1 MTFQERLITLRKQQG
16 LSQEQLGYELG
27 VTRQTVSKWELGV
40 TTPEMDKLI
49 QLSDF
54 FHISMD
60 ELVGRGTPEPVS
72 EEAETEQAQTAR
84 EIHYVPY
91 HWHYEYKS
99 RRTLFGLPL
108 VHINIGR
115 WFPGQK
121 LHRAR
126 GVLAIGT
133 AASGIFALGVLSSG
147 IFSIGVLSAG
157 ILSLG
162 AVAAGLL
169 LACGG
174 LSVGAIAIGGFA
186 LGFFAVGGCAM
197 GIYSIGGLA
206 VAQKIAAGGA
216 AHATIAIGDAASGEI
231 VIDIHSGVTPEMV
244 RQTIL
249 ARFPET
255 CNIIAKLF
263 SMAVS

>member
-54 FHISMD
+54 FHISID
-60 ELVGRGTPEPVS
+60 ELVGHTSPEPAS
-72 EEAETEQAQTAR
+72 KAPETDYAQTAR

-99 RRTLFGLPL
+99 RLSIFGLPL
-108 VHINIGR
+108 VHINVGR

-121 LHRAR
+121 FCRAR
-126 GVLAIGT
+126 GVLAIG
-133 AASGIFALGVLSSG
+133 
-147 IFSIGVLSAG
+147 
-157 ILSLG
+157 
-162 AVAAGLL
+162 
-169 LACGG
+169 
-174 LSVGAIAIGGFA
+174 GFA
-186 LGFFAVGGCAM
+186 FGLFAVGGCAI
-197 GIYSIGGLA
+197 GVYSIGGLA

-216 AHATIAIGDAASGEI
+216 AYAPIAIGDAASGEI
-231 VIDIHSGVTPEMV
+231 VFDINSPISPEV
-244 RQTIL
+244 IRQVIL
-249 ARFPET
+249 QRFPET
-255 CNIIAKLF
+255 RDIIVRLF
-263 SMAVS
+263 SMTVSG

>member
-54 FHISMD
+54 FHISID
-60 ELVGRGTPEPVS
+60 ELVGHTSPEPAS
-72 EEAETEQAQTAR
+72 KAPETDYAQTAR

-99 RRTLFGLPL
+99 RLSIFGLPL
-108 VHINIGR
+108 VHINVGR

-121 LHRAR
+121 FCRAR
-126 GVLAIGT
+126 GVLAIG
-133 AASGIFALGVLSSG
+133 
-147 IFSIGVLSAG
+147 
-157 ILSLG
+157 
-162 AVAAGLL
+162 
-169 LACGG
+169 
-174 LSVGAIAIGGFA
+174 GFA
-186 LGFFAVGGCAM
+186 FGLFAVGGCAI
-197 GIYSIGGLA
+197 GVYSIGGLA

-216 AHATIAIGDAASGEI
+216 AYAPIAIGDAASGEI
-231 VIDIHSGVTPEMV
+231 VFDINSPISPEV
-244 RQTIL
+244 IRQVIL
-249 ARFPET
+249 QRFPET
-255 CNIIAKLF
+255 RDIIIRLF
-263 SMAVS
+263 SMTVSG

>member
-49 QLSDF
+49 QLNDF
-54 FHISMD
+54 FHISID
-60 ELVGRGTPEPVS
+60 ELVGHTSPEPAS
-72 EEAETEQAQTAR
+72 KAPETDYAQTAR

-99 RRTLFGLPL
+99 RLSIFGLPL

-121 LHRAR
+121 FCRAR
-126 GVLAIGT
+126 GVLAIG
-133 AASGIFALGVLSSG
+133 
-147 IFSIGVLSAG
+147 
-157 ILSLG
+157 
-162 AVAAGLL
+162 
-169 LACGG
+169 
-174 LSVGAIAIGGFA
+174 GFA
-186 LGFFAVGGCAM
+186 FGLFAVGACAI
-197 GIYSIGGLA
+197 GVYSIGGLA

-216 AHATIAIGDAASGEI
+216 AYAPIAIGDAASGEI
-231 VIDIHSGVTPEMV
+231 VFDINSPISPEV
-244 RQTIL
+244 IRQVIL
-249 ARFPET
+249 QRFPET
-255 CNIIAKLF
+255 RDIIVRLF
-263 SMAVS
+263 SMTVSG

>member
-54 FHISMD
+54 FHISID
-60 ELVGRGTPEPVS
+60 ELVGHTSPEPAS
-72 EEAETEQAQTAR
+72 KAPETDYAQTAR

-99 RRTLFGLPL
+99 RLSIFGLPL
-108 VHINIGR
+108 VHINVGR

-121 LHRAR
+121 FCRAR
-126 GVLAIGT
+126 GVLAIG
-133 AASGIFALGVLSSG
+133 
-147 IFSIGVLSAG
+147 
-157 ILSLG
+157 
-162 AVAAGLL
+162 
-169 LACGG
+169 
-174 LSVGAIAIGGFA
+174 GFA
-186 LGFFAVGGCAM
+186 FGLFAVGGCAI
-197 GIYSIGGLA
+197 GVYSIGGLA

-216 AHATIAIGDAASGEI
+216 AYAPIAIGDAASGEI
-231 VIDIHSGVTPEMV
+231 VFDINSPISPEV
-244 RQTIL
+244 IRQVIL
-249 ARFPET
+249 QRFPEIRD
-255 CNIIAKLF
+255 IIIRLF
-263 SMAVS
+263 SMTVSG

>member
-54 FHISMD
+54 FHISID
-60 ELVGRGTPEPVS
+60 ELVGHTSPEPAS
-72 EEAETEQAQTAR
+72 KAPETDYAQTAR

-99 RRTLFGLPL
+99 RLSIFGLPL
-108 VHINIGR
+108 VHINVGR

-121 LHRAR
+121 FCRAR
-126 GVLAIGT
+126 GVLAIG
-133 AASGIFALGVLSSG
+133 
-147 IFSIGVLSAG
+147 
-157 ILSLG
+157 
-162 AVAAGLL
+162 
-169 LACGG
+169 
-174 LSVGAIAIGGFA
+174 GFA
-186 LGFFAVGGCAM
+186 FGFFAVGGCAI

-216 AHATIAIGDAASGEI
+216 AYAPIAIGDAASGEI
-231 VIDIHSGVTPEMV
+231 VFDINSPISPEV
-244 RQTIL
+244 IRQVIL
-249 ARFPET
+249 QRFPEIRD
-255 CNIIAKLF
+255 IIIRLF
-263 SMAVS
+263 SMTVSG

>member
-54 FHISMD
+54 FHISID
-60 ELVGRGTPEPVS
+60 ELVGHTSPEPAS
-72 EEAETEQAQTAR
+72 KAPETDYAQTAR

-99 RRTLFGLPL
+99 RLSIFGLPL

-121 LHRAR
+121 FCRAR
-126 GVLAIGT
+126 GVLAIG
-133 AASGIFALGVLSSG
+133 
-147 IFSIGVLSAG
+147 
-157 ILSLG
+157 
-162 AVAAGLL
+162 
-169 LACGG
+169 
-174 LSVGAIAIGGFA
+174 GFA
-186 LGFFAVGGCAM
+186 FGLFAVGGCAI
-197 GIYSIGGLA
+197 GVYSIGGLA

-216 AHATIAIGDAASGEI
+216 AYAPIAIGDAASGEI
-231 VIDIHSGVTPEMV
+231 VFDINSPISPEV
-244 RQTIL
+244 IRQVIL
-249 ARFPET
+249 QRFPET
-255 CNIIAKLF
+255 RVIIVRLF
-263 SMAVS
+263 SMTVSG

>member
-54 FHISMD
+54 FHISID
-60 ELVGRGTPEPVS
+60 ELVGHTSPEPAS
-72 EEAETEQAQTAR
+72 KAPETDYAQTAR

-99 RRTLFGLPL
+99 RLSIFGLPL
-108 VHINIGR
+108 VHINVGR

-121 LHRAR
+121 FCRAR
-126 GVLAIGT
+126 GVLAIG
-133 AASGIFALGVLSSG
+133 
-147 IFSIGVLSAG
+147 
-157 ILSLG
+157 
-162 AVAAGLL
+162 
-169 LACGG
+169 
-174 LSVGAIAIGGFA
+174 GFA
-186 LGFFAVGGCAM
+186 FGLFAVGGCAI

-216 AHATIAIGDAASGEI
+216 AYAPIAIGDAASGEI
-231 VIDIHSGVTPEMV
+231 VFDINSPISPEV
-244 RQTIL
+244 IRQVIL
-249 ARFPET
+249 QRFPET
-255 CNIIAKLF
+255 RDIIVRLF
-263 SMAVS
+263 SMTVSG

>member
-54 FHISMD
+54 FHISID
-60 ELVGRGTPEPVS
+60 ELVGHTSPEPAS
-72 EEAETEQAQTAR
+72 KAPETDCAQTAR

-91 HWHYEYKS
+91 HWHYEYKGRLS
-99 RRTLFGLPL
+99 IFGLPL

-121 LHRAR
+121 FCRAR
-126 GVLAIGT
+126 GVLAIGE
-133 AASGIFALGVLSSG
+133 FA
-147 IFSIGVLSAG
+147 F
-157 ILSLG
+157 
-162 AVAAGLL
+162 GL
-169 LACGG
+169 
-174 LSVGAIAIGGFA
+174 
-186 LGFFAVGGCAM
+186 FAVGGCAI

-216 AHATIAIGDAASGEI
+216 AYAPIAIGDAASGEI
-231 VIDIHSGVTPEMV
+231 VFDINSPISPEV
-244 RQTIL
+244 IRQVIL
-249 ARFPET
+249 QRFPET
-255 CNIIAKLF
+255 RNIIVRLF
-263 SMAVS
+263 SMTVSG

>member
-54 FHISMD
+54 FHISID
-60 ELVGRGTPEPVS
+60 ELVGHTSPEPAS
-72 EEAETEQAQTAR
+72 KAPETDYAQTAR

-99 RRTLFGLPL
+99 RLSIFGLPL
-108 VHINIGR
+108 VHINVGR

-121 LHRAR
+121 FCRAR
-126 GVLAIGT
+126 GVLAIG
-133 AASGIFALGVLSSG
+133 
-147 IFSIGVLSAG
+147 
-157 ILSLG
+157 
-162 AVAAGLL
+162 
-169 LACGG
+169 
-174 LSVGAIAIGGFA
+174 GFA
-186 LGFFAVGGCAM
+186 FGLFAVGGCAI
-197 GIYSIGGLA
+197 GVYSIGGLA

-216 AHATIAIGDAASGEI
+216 AYAPIAIGDAASGEMVFDI
-231 VIDIHSGVTPEMV
+231 NSPISPEVI
-244 RQTIL
+244 RQVIL
-249 ARFPET
+249 QRFPET
-255 CNIIAKLF
+255 RDIIVRLF
-263 SMAVS
+263 SMTVSG

>member
-54 FHISMD
+54 FHISID
-60 ELVGRGTPEPVS
+60 ELVGHTSPEPAS
-72 EEAETEQAQTAR
+72 KAPETDYAQTAR

-99 RRTLFGLPL
+99 RLSIFGLPL

-121 LHRAR
+121 FCRAR
-126 GVLAIGT
+126 GVLAIGE
-133 AASGIFALGVLSSG
+133 FA
-147 IFSIGVLSAG
+147 F
-157 ILSLG
+157 
-162 AVAAGLL
+162 GL
-169 LACGG
+169 
-174 LSVGAIAIGGFA
+174 
-186 LGFFAVGGCAM
+186 FAVGGCAI

-216 AHATIAIGDAASGEI
+216 AYAPIAIGDAASGEI
-231 VIDIHSGVTPEMV
+231 VFDINSPISPEV
-244 RQTIL
+244 IRQVIL
-249 ARFPET
+249 QRFPET
-255 CNIIAKLF
+255 RNIIVRLF
-263 SMAVS
+263 SMTVSG

>member
-49 QLSDF
+49 QLNDF
-54 FHISMD
+54 FHISID
-60 ELVGRGTPEPVS
+60 ELVGHTSPEPAS
-72 EEAETEQAQTAR
+72 KAPETDYAQTAR

-99 RRTLFGLPL
+99 RLSIFGLPL
-108 VHINIGR
+108 VHINVGR

-121 LHRAR
+121 FCRAR
-126 GVLAIGT
+126 GVLAIG
-133 AASGIFALGVLSSG
+133 
-147 IFSIGVLSAG
+147 
-157 ILSLG
+157 
-162 AVAAGLL
+162 
-169 LACGG
+169 
-174 LSVGAIAIGGFA
+174 GFA
-186 LGFFAVGGCAM
+186 FGLFAVGGCAI

-216 AHATIAIGDAASGEI
+216 AYAPIAIGDAASGEI
-231 VIDIHSGVTPEMV
+231 VFDINSPISPEV
-244 RQTIL
+244 IRQVIL
-249 ARFPET
+249 QRFPET
-255 CNIIAKLF
+255 RNIIVRLF
-263 SMAVS
+263 SMTVSG

>member
-54 FHISMD
+54 FHISID
-60 ELVGRGTPEPVS
+60 ELVGHTSPEPAS
-72 EEAETEQAQTAR
+72 KAPETDYAQTAR

-99 RRTLFGLPL
+99 RLSIFGLPL
-108 VHINIGR
+108 VHINVGR

-121 LHRAR
+121 FCRAR
-126 GVLAIGT
+126 GVLAIG
-133 AASGIFALGVLSSG
+133 
-147 IFSIGVLSAG
+147 
-157 ILSLG
+157 
-162 AVAAGLL
+162 
-169 LACGG
+169 
-174 LSVGAIAIGGFA
+174 GFA
-186 LGFFAVGGCAM
+186 FGLFAVGGCAI
-197 GIYSIGGLA
+197 GVYSIGGLA

-216 AHATIAIGDAASGEI
+216 AYAPIAIGDAASGEMVFDINSPISPEVIRQVILQRFTETRYII
-231 VIDIHSGVTPEMV
+231 V
-244 RQTIL
+244 R
-249 ARFPET
+249 
-255 CNIIAKLF
+255 LF
-263 SMAVS
+263 SITVSG

>member
-54 FHISMD
+54 FHISID
-60 ELVGRGTPEPVS
+60 ELVGHTSPEPAS
-72 EEAETEQAQTAR
+72 KAPETDYAQTAR

-99 RRTLFGLPL
+99 RLSIFGLPL

-121 LHRAR
+121 FCRAR
-126 GVLAIGT
+126 GVLAIG
-133 AASGIFALGVLSSG
+133 
-147 IFSIGVLSAG
+147 
-157 ILSLG
+157 
-162 AVAAGLL
+162 
-169 LACGG
+169 
-174 LSVGAIAIGGFA
+174 GFA
-186 LGFFAVGGCAM
+186 FGLFAVGGCAI
-197 GIYSIGGLA
+197 GVYSIGGLA

-216 AHATIAIGDAASGEI
+216 AYAPIAIGDAASGEI
-231 VIDIHSGVTPEMV
+231 VFDINSPISPEV
-244 RQTIL
+244 IRQVIL
-249 ARFPET
+249 QRFPEIRD
-255 CNIIAKLF
+255 IIIRLF
-263 SMAVS
+263 SMTVSG

>member
-54 FHISMD
+54 FHISID
-60 ELVGRGTPEPVS
+60 ELVGHTSPEPAS
-72 EEAETEQAQTAR
+72 KAPETDYAQTAR

-99 RRTLFGLPL
+99 RLSIFGLPL

-121 LHRAR
+121 FCRAR
-126 GVLAIGT
+126 GVLAIG
-133 AASGIFALGVLSSG
+133 
-147 IFSIGVLSAG
+147 
-157 ILSLG
+157 
-162 AVAAGLL
+162 
-169 LACGG
+169 
-174 LSVGAIAIGGFA
+174 GFA
-186 LGFFAVGGCAM
+186 FGLFAVGGCAI
-197 GIYSIGGLA
+197 GVYSIGGLA

-216 AHATIAIGDAASGEI
+216 AYAPIAIGDAASGEI
-231 VIDIHSGVTPEMV
+231 VFDINSPISPEV
-244 RQTIL
+244 IRQVIL
-249 ARFPET
+249 QRFPET
-255 CNIIAKLF
+255 RDIIIRLF
-263 SMAVS
+263 SMTVSG

>member
-54 FHISMD
+54 FHISID
-60 ELVGRGTPEPVS
+60 ELVGHTSPEPAS
-72 EEAETEQAQTAR
+72 KAPETDYAQTAR

-99 RRTLFGLPL
+99 RLSIFGLPL
-108 VHINIGR
+108 VHINVGR

-121 LHRAR
+121 FCRAR
-126 GVLAIGT
+126 GVLAIG
-133 AASGIFALGVLSSG
+133 
-147 IFSIGVLSAG
+147 
-157 ILSLG
+157 
-162 AVAAGLL
+162 
-169 LACGG
+169 
-174 LSVGAIAIGGFA
+174 GFA
-186 LGFFAVGGCAM
+186 FGLFAAGGCAI
-197 GIYSIGGLA
+197 GVYSIGGLA

-216 AHATIAIGDAASGEI
+216 AYAPIAIGDAASGEI
-231 VIDIHSGVTPEMV
+231 VFDINSPISPEV
-244 RQTIL
+244 IRQVIL
-249 ARFPET
+249 QRFPET
-255 CNIIAKLF
+255 RDIIIRLF
-263 SMAVS
+263 SMTVSG

>member
-49 QLSDF
+49 QLNDF
-54 FHISMD
+54 FHISID
-60 ELVGRGTPEPVS
+60 ELVGHTSPEPAS
-72 EEAETEQAQTAR
+72 KAPETDYAQTAR

-99 RRTLFGLPL
+99 RLSIFGLPL

-121 LHRAR
+121 FCRAR
-126 GVLAIGT
+126 GVLAIGE
-133 AASGIFALGVLSSG
+133 FA
-147 IFSIGVLSAG
+147 F
-157 ILSLG
+157 
-162 AVAAGLL
+162 GL
-169 LACGG
+169 
-174 LSVGAIAIGGFA
+174 
-186 LGFFAVGGCAM
+186 FAVGGCAI

-216 AHATIAIGDAASGEI
+216 AYAPIAIGDAASGEI
-231 VIDIHSGVTPEMV
+231 VFDINSPISPEV
-244 RQTIL
+244 IRQVIL
-249 ARFPET
+249 QRFPET
-255 CNIIAKLF
+255 RDIIVRLF
-263 SMAVS
+263 SMTVSG

>member
-49 QLSDF
+49 QLNDF
-54 FHISMD
+54 FHISID
-60 ELVGRGTPEPVS
+60 ELVGHTSPEPAS
-72 EEAETEQAQTAR
+72 KAPETDYAQTAR

-99 RRTLFGLPL
+99 ILSIFGLPL

-121 LHRAR
+121 FCRAR
-126 GVLAIGT
+126 GVLAIGE
-133 AASGIFALGVLSSG
+133 FA
-147 IFSIGVLSAG
+147 F
-157 ILSLG
+157 
-162 AVAAGLL
+162 GL
-169 LACGG
+169 
-174 LSVGAIAIGGFA
+174 
-186 LGFFAVGGCAM
+186 FAVGGCAI

-216 AHATIAIGDAASGEI
+216 AYAPIAIGDAASGEI
-231 VIDIHSGVTPEMV
+231 VFDINSPISPEII
-244 RQTIL
+244 RQVIL
-249 ARFPET
+249 QRFPET
-255 CNIIAKLF
+255 RDIIVRLF
-263 SMAVS
+263 SMTVSG

>member
-54 FHISMD
+54 FHISID
-60 ELVGRGTPEPVS
+60 ELVGRGTPEPAS

-115 WFPGQK
+115 WIPGQK

-126 GVLAIGT
+126 GSACRWNCCIRDICSRRICLPGF
-133 AASGIFALGVLSSG
+133 SLSEYSQPA
-147 IFSIGVLSAG
+147 FCLSA
-157 ILSLG
+157 
-162 AVAAGLL
+162 
-169 LACGG
+169 
-174 LSVGAIAIGGFA
+174 
-186 LGFFAVGGCAM
+186 
-197 GIYSIGGLA
+197 
-206 VAQKIAAGGA
+206 Q
-216 AHATIAIGDAASGEI
+216 
-231 VIDIHSGVTPEMV
+231 
-244 RQTIL
+244 
-249 ARFPET
+249 
-255 CNIIAKLF
+255 
-263 SMAVS
+263 

>member
-54 FHISMD
+54 FHISID
-60 ELVGRGTPEPVS
+60 ELVGHTSPEPAS
-72 EEAETEQAQTAR
+72 KAPETDYAQTAR

-99 RRTLFGLPL
+99 RLSIFGLPL
-108 VHINIGR
+108 VHINVGR

-121 LHRAR
+121 FCRAR
-126 GVLAIGT
+126 GVLAIGE
-133 AASGIFALGVLSSG
+133 FA
-147 IFSIGVLSAG
+147 F
-157 ILSLG
+157 
-162 AVAAGLL
+162 GL
-169 LACGG
+169 
-174 LSVGAIAIGGFA
+174 
-186 LGFFAVGGCAM
+186 FAVGGCAI

-216 AHATIAIGDAASGEI
+216 AYAPIAIGDAASGEI
-231 VIDIHSGVTPEMV
+231 VFDINSPISPEV
-244 RQTIL
+244 IRQVIL
-249 ARFPET
+249 QRFPET
-255 CNIIAKLF
+255 RDIIIRLF
-263 SMAVS
+263 SMTVSG

>member
-54 FHISMD
+54 FHISID
-60 ELVGRGTPEPVS
+60 ELVGHTSPEPAS
-72 EEAETEQAQTAR
+72 KAPETDYAQTAR

-99 RRTLFGLPL
+99 RLSIFGLPL
-108 VHINIGR
+108 VHINVGR

-121 LHRAR
+121 FCRAR
-126 GVLAIGT
+126 GVLAIG
-133 AASGIFALGVLSSG
+133 
-147 IFSIGVLSAG
+147 
-157 ILSLG
+157 
-162 AVAAGLL
+162 
-169 LACGG
+169 
-174 LSVGAIAIGGFA
+174 GFA
-186 LGFFAVGGCAM
+186 FGLFAVGGCAI
-197 GIYSIGGLA
+197 GVYSIGGLA

-216 AHATIAIGDAASGEI
+216 AYAPIAIGDAASGEMVFDI
-231 VIDIHSGVTPEMV
+231 NSPISPEVI
-244 RQTIL
+244 RQVIL
-249 ARFPET
+249 QRFPET
-255 CNIIAKLF
+255 RDIIIRLF
-263 SMAVS
+263 SMTVSG

>member
-49 QLSDF
+49 QLNDF
-54 FHISMD
+54 FHISID
-60 ELVGRGTPEPVS
+60 ELVGHTSPEPAS
-72 EEAETEQAQTAR
+72 KAPETDYAQTAR

-99 RRTLFGLPL
+99 RLSIFGLPL
-108 VHINIGR
+108 IHINVGR

-121 LHRAR
+121 FCRAR
-126 GVLAIGT
+126 GVLAIG
-133 AASGIFALGVLSSG
+133 
-147 IFSIGVLSAG
+147 
-157 ILSLG
+157 
-162 AVAAGLL
+162 
-169 LACGG
+169 
-174 LSVGAIAIGGFA
+174 GFA
-186 LGFFAVGGCAM
+186 FGLFAVGGCTI

-216 AHATIAIGDAASGEI
+216 AYAPIAIGDAASGEI
-231 VIDIHSGVTPEMV
+231 VFDINSPISPEV
-244 RQTIL
+244 IRQVIL
-249 ARFPET
+249 QRFPET
-255 CNIIAKLF
+255 RDIIVRLF
-263 SMAVS
+263 SMTVSG

>member
-49 QLSDF
+49 QLNDF
-54 FHISMD
+54 FHISID
-60 ELVGRGTPEPVS
+60 ELVGHTSPEPAS
-72 EEAETEQAQTAR
+72 KAPETDYAQTAR

-99 RRTLFGLPL
+99 RLSIFGLPL

-121 LHRAR
+121 FCRAR
-126 GVLAIGT
+126 GVLAIGE
-133 AASGIFALGVLSSG
+133 FA
-147 IFSIGVLSAG
+147 F
-157 ILSLG
+157 
-162 AVAAGLL
+162 GL
-169 LACGG
+169 
-174 LSVGAIAIGGFA
+174 
-186 LGFFAVGGCAM
+186 FAVGGCAI

-216 AHATIAIGDAASGEI
+216 AYAPIAIGDAASGEI
-231 VIDIHSGVTPEMV
+231 VFDINSPISPEV
-244 RQTIL
+244 IRQVIL
-249 ARFPET
+249 QRFPET
-255 CNIIAKLF
+255 RNIIVRLF
-263 SMAVS
+263 SMTVSG

>member
-54 FHISMD
+54 FHISID
-60 ELVGRGTPEPVS
+60 ELVGHTSPEPAS
-72 EEAETEQAQTAR
+72 KAPETDYAQTAR

-99 RRTLFGLPL
+99 RLSIFGLPL
-108 VHINIGR
+108 VHINVGR

-121 LHRAR
+121 FCRAR
-126 GVLAIGT
+126 GVLAIG
-133 AASGIFALGVLSSG
+133 
-147 IFSIGVLSAG
+147 
-157 ILSLG
+157 
-162 AVAAGLL
+162 
-169 LACGG
+169 
-174 LSVGAIAIGGFA
+174 GFA
-186 LGFFAVGGCAM
+186 FGLFAAGGCAI
-197 GIYSIGGLA
+197 GVYSIGGLA

-216 AHATIAIGDAASGEI
+216 AYAPIAIGDAASGEI
-231 VIDIHSGVTPEMV
+231 VFDINSPISPEV
-244 RQTIL
+244 IRQVIL
-249 ARFPET
+249 QRFPET
-255 CNIIAKLF
+255 RDIIVRLF
-263 SMAVS
+263 SMTVSG

>member
-54 FHISMD
+54 FHISID
-60 ELVGRGTPEPVS
+60 ELVGHTSPEPAS
-72 EEAETEQAQTAR
+72 KAPETDYAQTAR

-99 RRTLFGLPL
+99 RLSIFGLPL
-108 VHINIGR
+108 VHINVGR

-121 LHRAR
+121 FCRAR
-126 GVLAIGT
+126 GVLAIG
-133 AASGIFALGVLSSG
+133 
-147 IFSIGVLSAG
+147 
-157 ILSLG
+157 
-162 AVAAGLL
+162 
-169 LACGG
+169 
-174 LSVGAIAIGGFA
+174 GFA
-186 LGFFAVGGCAM
+186 FGLFAVGACAI
-197 GIYSIGGLA
+197 GVYSIGGLA

-216 AHATIAIGDAASGEI
+216 AYAPIAIGDAASGEI
-231 VIDIHSGVTPEMV
+231 VFDINSPISPEV
-244 RQTIL
+244 IRQVIL
-249 ARFPET
+249 QRFPET
-255 CNIIAKLF
+255 RNIIVRLF
-263 SMAVS
+263 SMTVSG

>member
-49 QLSDF
+49 QLNDF
-54 FHISMD
+54 FHISID
-60 ELVGRGTPEPVS
+60 ELVGHTSPEPAS
-72 EEAETEQAQTAR
+72 KAPETDYAQTAR

-99 RRTLFGLPL
+99 RLSIFGLPL
-108 VHINIGR
+108 VHINVGR

-121 LHRAR
+121 FCRAR
-126 GVLAIGT
+126 GVLAIG
-133 AASGIFALGVLSSG
+133 
-147 IFSIGVLSAG
+147 
-157 ILSLG
+157 
-162 AVAAGLL
+162 
-169 LACGG
+169 
-174 LSVGAIAIGGFA
+174 GFA
-186 LGFFAVGGCAM
+186 FGLFAVGGCAI

-216 AHATIAIGDAASGEI
+216 AYAPIAIGDAASGEI
-231 VIDIHSGVTPEMV
+231 VFDINSPISPEV
-244 RQTIL
+244 IRQVIL
-249 ARFPET
+249 QRFPET
-255 CNIIAKLF
+255 RDIIVRLF
-263 SMAVS
+263 SMTVSG

>member
-49 QLSDF
+49 QLNDF
-54 FHISMD
+54 FHISID
-60 ELVGRGTPEPVS
+60 ELVGHTSPEPAS
-72 EEAETEQAQTAR
+72 KAPETDYAQTAR
-84 EIHYVPY
+84 EIHNVPY

-99 RRTLFGLPL
+99 RLSIFGLPL

-121 LHRAR
+121 FCRAR
-126 GVLAIGT
+126 GVLAIGE
-133 AASGIFALGVLSSG
+133 FA
-147 IFSIGVLSAG
+147 F
-157 ILSLG
+157 
-162 AVAAGLL
+162 GL
-169 LACGG
+169 
-174 LSVGAIAIGGFA
+174 
-186 LGFFAVGGCAM
+186 FAVGGCAI

-216 AHATIAIGDAASGEI
+216 AYAPIAIGDAASGEI
-231 VIDIHSGVTPEMV
+231 VFDINSPISPEV
-244 RQTIL
+244 IRQVIL
-249 ARFPET
+249 QRFPET
-255 CNIIAKLF
+255 RNIIVRLF
-263 SMAVS
+263 SMTVSG

>member
-54 FHISMD
+54 FHISID
-60 ELVGRGTPEPVS
+60 ELVGHTSPEPAS
-72 EEAETEQAQTAR
+72 KAPETDYAQTAR

-99 RRTLFGLPL
+99 RLSIFGLPL
-108 VHINIGR
+108 VHINVGR

-121 LHRAR
+121 FCRAR
-126 GVLAIGT
+126 GVLAIG
-133 AASGIFALGVLSSG
+133 
-147 IFSIGVLSAG
+147 
-157 ILSLG
+157 
-162 AVAAGLL
+162 
-169 LACGG
+169 
-174 LSVGAIAIGGFA
+174 GFA
-186 LGFFAVGGCAM
+186 FGLFAAGGCAI
-197 GIYSIGGLA
+197 GVYSIGGLA

-216 AHATIAIGDAASGEI
+216 AYAPIAIGDAASGEMVFDI
-231 VIDIHSGVTPEMV
+231 NSPISPEVI
-244 RQTIL
+244 RQVIL
-249 ARFPET
+249 QRFPET
-255 CNIIAKLF
+255 RDIIVRLF
-263 SMAVS
+263 SMTVSG

>member
-54 FHISMD
+54 FHISID
-60 ELVGRGTPEPVS
+60 ELVGHTSPEPAS
-72 EEAETEQAQTAR
+72 KAPETDYAQTAR

-99 RRTLFGLPL
+99 RLSIFGLPL

-121 LHRAR
+121 FCRAR
-126 GVLAIGT
+126 GVLAIG
-133 AASGIFALGVLSSG
+133 
-147 IFSIGVLSAG
+147 
-157 ILSLG
+157 
-162 AVAAGLL
+162 
-169 LACGG
+169 
-174 LSVGAIAIGGFA
+174 GFA
-186 LGFFAVGGCAM
+186 FGLFAVGGCAI
-197 GIYSIGGLA
+197 GVYSIGGLA

-216 AHATIAIGDAASGEI
+216 AYAPIAIGDAASGEI
-231 VIDIHSGVTPEMV
+231 VFDINSPISPEV
-244 RQTIL
+244 IRQVIL
-249 ARFPET
+249 QRFPET
-255 CNIIAKLF
+255 RDIIVRLF
-263 SMAVS
+263 SMTVSG

>member
-54 FHISMD
+54 FHISID
-60 ELVGRGTPEPVS
+60 ELVGHTSPEPAS
-72 EEAETEQAQTAR
+72 KAPETDYAQTAR

-99 RRTLFGLPL
+99 RLSIFGLPL
-108 VHINIGR
+108 VHINVGR

-121 LHRAR
+121 FCRAR
-126 GVLAIGT
+126 GVLAIG
-133 AASGIFALGVLSSG
+133 
-147 IFSIGVLSAG
+147 
-157 ILSLG
+157 
-162 AVAAGLL
+162 
-169 LACGG
+169 
-174 LSVGAIAIGGFA
+174 GFA
-186 LGFFAVGGCAM
+186 FGLFAAGGCAI
-197 GIYSIGGLA
+197 GVYSIGGLA

-216 AHATIAIGDAASGEI
+216 AYAPIAIGDAASGEMVFDI
-231 VIDIHSGVTPEMV
+231 NSPISPEVI
-244 RQTIL
+244 RQVIL
-249 ARFPET
+249 QRFPET
-255 CNIIAKLF
+255 RDIIIRLF
-263 SMAVS
+263 SMTVSG